1 MRKKSKK
8 KQIVAMTLALSVL
21 SSSVGMCGAAAATD
35 PPPDADGSN
44 LQVTI
49 VPLANNNNE
58 TPAPTAESK
67 TPAQEEETP
76 VEKDQPAASTG
87 DNTDQTTDGEGEGD
101 NNTSSD
107 DKPTIE
113 RPEQSETVETLPG
126 TAKDNIDHI
135 KGEDKDDTED
145 KGDSGEETPDT
156 GDTDTGDTEEKGEEG
171 SGSEGTPEE
180 KGEEGSGSEETPEE
194 KPEETPKEDDTDYS
208 CAYDPDTGHFK
219 VTFNIKEDAEGD
231 QTIELSKVQ
240 EVVEKYGEK
249 QFDEWLQT
257 DTGAKWMD
265 DALWYAQYGQSSK
278 KTVDFN
284 GASYTLYVYYD
295 EETGSVAQRVA
306 LNNEPGCTTMFDV
319 SLSNGSKH
327 TYVYKEGSLTVST
340 PDMKNDNQTGVTG
353 FDGQE
358 LPKEYAGN
366 TNLELK
372 YDKNAASGCM
382 EDLVDAALKKY
393 GDDQYQNQFLDSEG
407 NLTTQ
412 ITRTDVPAGT
422 EVELINGKYYVK
434 SGDHYYGGFSKS
446 DVQTTEDGKTVLIND
461 KNTSTLAYKKT
472 KNGKKVEKDYYVGP
486 FTHSS
491 DALMTSDVRK
501 ALKPYMEEKGY
512 KTYDDYILDYYKK
525 PNGTKYD
532 SVSELLKNDSKAL
545 KELSRSGKGMPD
557 NPNTGNNTVKMDP
570 STLYDNFYKNV
581 LSFKVGN
588 QDTVD
593 SEAGGNVDHNHSH
606 GQWAADG
613 TQETIGDYMAD
624 KLNET
629 PGAWDKANAYF
640 NTLLASGLTE
650 DEATWAAF
658 AMATNIDFQNA
669 GNDYQN
675 TAWNWYASMVLHQT
689 DGTLDLTKTDADG
702 NVIGDNEGEGQTSFY
717 LWKYETDKKTGE
729 KNPMYCTYVEPT
741 YTTNKDGEQVLE
753 KDGFYCWVKYD
764 PTKDKLTYTVTT
776 TNGKLN
782 IDYALL
788 ENVVYYLQEAIAP
801 DGYDTDPEIYVI
813 CDEESYKE
821 LEGTEVTNPAT
832 GATSKVS
839 TDSWLGSILGGK
851 TLSINFV
858 NTATVP
864 DPEPTPDPDPVPP
877 VDPDVPVDPAN
888 PDNPPVQD
896 ETPSGETPVTPEN
909 PQNPAVQDAAPD
921 AAALPQTGTTSW
933 MAGVLASLGSLLLA
947 CGWFFTR
954 KQYSPKH

>member
-21 SSSVGMCGAAAATD
+21 SSSVGMCGASAAEALPDTD
-35 PPPDADGSN
+35 DSG
-44 LQVTI
+44 LQVTV
-49 VPLANNNNE
+49 VPLADSNADTD
-58 TPAPTAESK
+58 TPADDTK
-67 TPAQEEETP
+67 TEKQP
-76 VEKDQPAASTG
+76 VASTG
-87 DNTDQTTDGEGEGD
+87 DNTDQPTDGEGDGD
-101 NNTSSD
+101 NTSSD

-113 RPEQSETVETLPG
+113 RPEQSDTVETLPG
-126 TAKDNIDHI
+126 TAEDNKDHI

-145 KGDSGEETPDT
+145 KGDSGEETPGT
-156 GDTDTGDTEEKGEEG
+156 GDTDTGDT
-171 SGSEGTPEE
+171 EE

-194 KPEETPKEDDTDYS
+194 KPEETPKEDDTDCS

-219 VTFNIKEDAEGD
+219 ITFNIKEDAEGD

-240 EVVEKYGEK
+240 EVVSKNGESYLDTDEGKRKLATAQMWGDKTMTYTYNGVKY
-249 QFDEWLQT
+249 
-257 DTGAKWMD
+257 
-265 DALWYAQYGQSSK
+265 
-278 KTVDFN
+278 V
-284 GASYTLYVYYD
+284 YTLA
-295 EETGSVAQRVA
+295 TGTVSLYQ
-306 LNNEPGCTTMFDV
+306 EPGCTTIFDI

-327 TYVYKEGSLTVST
+327 TYVYKDNSLTVAT
-340 PDMKNDNQTGVTG
+340 PDVSNTDKTGVTG

-366 TNLELK
+366 TKLQLK
-372 YDKNAASGCM
+372 YSKTGEAGCM
-382 EDLVDAALKKY
+382 EKLVEDALREF
-393 GDDQYQNQFLDSEG
+393 DD
-407 NLTTQ
+407 
-412 ITRTDVPAGT
+412 
-422 EVELINGKYYVK
+422 
-434 SGDHYYGGFSKS
+434 DHYLNQYLDTDGNP
-446 DVQTTEDGKTVLIND
+446 TTKIQGKATLAAGSEVITNKKGSFVKVTSASGKEYYYKLD
-461 KNTSTLAYKKT
+461 YANTSLVKEVD
-472 KNGKKVEKDYYVGP
+472 GKKVLADTVQNTSILYTEKGTEDSAFGHYDRE
-486 FTHSS
+486 TT
-491 DALMTSDVRK
+491 DLIALRSAIK
-501 ALKPYMEEKGY
+501 KYMEAY
-512 KTYDDYILDYYKK
+512 SYASYDDYILDYYKK

-532 SVSELLKNDSKAL
+532 SVEELLRNNKDAQASL
-545 KELSRSGKGMPD
+545 LHSGTAMPGNSYKD
-557 NPNTGNNTVKMDP
+557 PNGPLGDASSTMDP
-570 STLYDNFYKNV
+570 STLYNNFYQNI
-581 LSFKVGN
+581 LSFKVG
-588 QDTVD
+588 DPEKVD
-593 SEAGGNVDHNHSH
+593 AEAGGNVDHNHSH
-606 GQWAADG
+606 GQWATDG

-640 NTLLASGLTE
+640 NTLLASGLTSE
-650 DEATWAAF
+650 EATWAAF

-675 TAWNWYASMVLHQT
+675 TAWNWYASMVLHQA
-689 DGTLDLTKTDADG
+689 DGTLDLTKTDKKTG
-702 NVIGDNEGEGQTSFY
+702 EIIGDDAGEGQTSFY
-717 LWKYETDKKTGE
+717 LWKYETDKETGE
-729 KNPMYCTYVEPT
+729 KDTMYCTYVEPT

-832 GATSKVS
+832 GATSKVTES
-839 TDSWLGSILGGK
+839 SWLGSILGGK
-851 TLSINFV
+851 TLSINFM
-858 NTATVP
+858 NTATVVPDP

-877 VDPDVPVDPAN
+877 VDPDIPVDPAN
-888 PDNPPVQD
+888 PDNPSVQD
-896 ETPSGETPVTPEN
+896 ADPDETPVTPEN
-909 PQNPAVQDAAPD
+909 PQNPAVQDTTPD

-954 KQYSPKH
+954 KQVSPKH

>member
-21 SSSVGMCGAAAATD
+21 SSSVGMCGASAAEALPDTD
-35 PPPDADGSN
+35 DSG
-44 LQVTI
+44 LRVTV
-49 VPLANNNNE
+49 VPLADSNADTD
-58 TPAPTAESK
+58 TPADDTK
-67 TPAQEEETP
+67 TEKQP
-76 VEKDQPAASTG
+76 VASTG
-87 DNTDQTTDGEGEGD
+87 DNTDQTTDGEGDGD
-101 NNTSSD
+101 NTSSD

-126 TAKDNIDHI
+126 TAEDNKDHI

-145 KGDSGEETPDT
+145 KGDSGEETPGT

-180 KGEEGSGSEETPEE
+180 K
-194 KPEETPKEDDTDYS
+194 PEETPKEDDTDYS
-208 CAYDPDTGHFK
+208 CVYDPDTGHFK

-240 EVVEKYGEK
+240 EVVRKNGESYLDTDEGKQELAVAQMWGDKTMTYTYNGVKY
-249 QFDEWLQT
+249 
-257 DTGAKWMD
+257 
-265 DALWYAQYGQSSK
+265 
-278 KTVDFN
+278 V
-284 GASYTLYVYYD
+284 YTLA
-295 EETGSVAQRVA
+295 TGTVSLYQ
-306 LNNEPGCTTMFDV
+306 EPGCTTIFDV
-319 SLSNGSKH
+319 SLANGSKH
-327 TYVYKEGSLTVST
+327 TYVYKDNSLTVAT
-340 PDMKNDNQTGVTG
+340 PDQTGKGNTGIEG

-382 EDLVDAALKKY
+382 EDLVDAALKEY
-393 GDDQYQNQFLDSEG
+393 GGNHDQNQFLDSEG
-407 NLTTQ
+407 KLTTQ
-412 ITRTDVPAGT
+412 STRTDVPAGT
-422 EVELINGKYYVK
+422 EVELIDGKYYVK
-434 SGDHYYGGFSKS
+434 SGDHYYGGFYKS

-461 KNTSTLAYKKT
+461 KNTYTLAYKKT
-472 KNGKKVEKDYYVGP
+472 KNGKKVEKDYYNGP

-491 DALMTSDVRK
+491 SALMNQDIQDALEQ
-501 ALKPYMEEKGY
+501 YMPAKGY
-512 KTYDDYILDYYKK
+512 KTYDDYILDYYRK
-525 PNGTKYD
+525 PDGSKYD
-532 SVSELLKNDSKAL
+532 SVSELLKNDPKAL
-545 KELSRSGKGMPD
+545 KELSRSGSSMPND
-557 NPNTGNNTVKMDP
+557 PNTGNNTVKMDP

-629 PGAWDKANAYF
+629 PGAWDKANSYF
-640 NTLLASGLTE
+640 NTLLASGLTSE
-650 DEATWAAF
+650 EATWAAF

-675 TAWNWYASMVLHQT
+675 TAWNWYASMVLHQA
-689 DGTLDLTKTDADG
+689 DGTLDLTKTDKKTG
-702 NVIGDNEGEGQTSFY
+702 EIIGDNEGEGQTSFY
-717 LWKYETDKKTGE
+717 LWKYETDKETGE
-729 KNPMYCTYVEPT
+729 KDTMYCTYVEPT
-741 YTTNKDGEQVLE
+741 YTTNEDGEQVLE

-832 GATSKVS
+832 GATSKVTES
-839 TDSWLGSILGGK
+839 SWLGSILGGK
-851 TLSINFV
+851 TLSINFM
-858 NTATVP
+858 NTATVVPDP

-877 VDPDVPVDPAN
+877 VDPDIPVDPAN
-888 PDNPPVQD
+888 PDNPPVKD
-896 ETPSGETPVTPEN
+896 ADPDETPVTPEN
-909 PQNPAVQDAAPD
+909 PQNPAVQDTTPD

-954 KQYSPKH
+954 KQVSPKH

>member
-21 SSSVGMCGAAAATD
+21 SSSVGMCGAAAATN
-35 PPPDADGSN
+35 PPPDADGSG
-44 LQVTI
+44 LRVTI
-49 VPLANNNNE
+49 VPLADNTE

-76 VEKDQPAASTG
+76 AENDQPAASTG

-101 NNTSSD
+101 NDTSSD

-113 RPEQSETVETLPG
+113 RPEQSDTVETLPG

-135 KGEDKDDTED
+135 KGEDKDETED
-145 KGDSGEETPDT
+145 KGETGEETPGT
-156 GDTDTGDTEEKGEEG
+156 GDTDTEEKGETG
-171 SGSEGTPEE
+171 
-180 KGEEGSGSEETPEE
+180 EETPEE
-194 KPEETPKEDDTDYS
+194 TPENPEETPEETPKEDDTDYS

-240 EVVEKYGEK
+240 EVVQQYGE
-249 QFDEWLQT
+249 DEVDKWLATEEGQ
-257 DTGAKWMD
+257 KWYKRNEN
-265 DALWYAQYGQSSK
+265 WIG
-278 KTVDFN
+278 VDKVQKN
-284 GASYTLYVYYD
+284 LKIANNVEYCVSYTRD
-295 EETGSVAQRVA
+295 ENGNIQRKVA
-306 LNNEPGCTTMFDV
+306 LVPQAGDTIIYDV
-319 SLSNGSKH
+319 SLTNGSKH
-327 TYVYKEGSLTVST
+327 TYVYQDGSLTVAT
-340 PDMKNDNQTGVTG
+340 AKLPKNDDPNASVG
-353 FDGQE
+353 FDGQP
-358 LPKEYAGN
+358 LPDIIAD
-366 TNLELK
+366 TNVVITYNRGK
-372 YDKNAASGCM
+372 DVHGCM
-382 EDLVDAALKKY
+382 EDLIDQLDVDRQYDMPSTVQRAVDKY
-393 GDDQYQNQFLDSEG
+393 
-407 NLTTQ
+407 
-412 ITRTDVPAGT
+412 I
-422 EVELINGKYYVK
+422 K
-434 SGDHYYGGFSKS
+434 DHY
-446 DVQTTEDGKTVLIND
+446 
-461 KNTSTLAYKKT
+461 
-472 KNGKKVEKDYYVGP
+472 NGNY
-486 FTHSS
+486 
-491 DALMTSDVRK
+491 DA
-501 ALKPYMEEKGY
+501 
-512 KTYDDYILDYYKK
+512 YILDYYNKK
-525 PNGTKYD
+525 DGTSYTSVNDLLANNEAALTDLNKSGTGVNLHRITFD
-532 SVSELLKNDSKAL
+532 SPTYYNH
-545 KELSRSGKGMPD
+545 
-557 NPNTGNNTVKMDP
+557 
-570 STLYDNFYKNV
+570 FYKNV
-581 LSFKVGN
+581 LSLKVDDSDKLEKFKK
-588 QDTVD
+588 DTGV
-593 SEAGGNVDHNHSH
+593 SWNSSGKEL
-606 GQWAADG
+606 
-613 TQETIGDYMAD
+613 TIGDYMYD
-624 KLNET
+624 KLNSTE
-629 PGAWDKANAYF
+629 GAWDKANSYF
-640 NTLLASGLTE
+640 NALLSSGLNE

-658 AMATNIDFQNA
+658 ALAVNLDGELANNNMQDKPLS
-669 GNDYQN
+669 
-675 TAWNWYASMVLHQT
+675 WYASMVLHQA
-689 DGTLDLTKTDADG
+689 DGTLDLTKTDKKTG
-702 NVIGDNEGEGQTSFY
+702 EIIGDDEGEGQTSFY

-741 YTTNKDGEQVLE
+741 YTTNEDGEQVLE

-832 GATSKVS
+832 GATSKV
-839 TDSWLGSILGGK
+839 TADSWLGSILGGK

-877 VDPDVPVDPAN
+877 VDPDIPVDPAN

-896 ETPSGETPVTPEN
+896 AAPDETPVTPEN

>member
-21 SSSVGMCGAAAATD
+21 SSSVGMCGASAAEALPDTD
-35 PPPDADGSN
+35 DSG
-44 LQVTI
+44 LRVTV
-49 VPLANNNNE
+49 VPLADSNADTD
-58 TPAPTAESK
+58 TPADDTK
-67 TPAQEEETP
+67 TEKQP
-76 VEKDQPAASTG
+76 VASTG
-87 DNTDQTTDGEGEGD
+87 DNTDQPTDGEGDGD
-101 NNTSSD
+101 NTSSD

-113 RPEQSETVETLPG
+113 RPEQSDTVETLPG
-126 TAKDNIDHI
+126 TAEDNKDHI

-145 KGDSGEETPDT
+145 KGETGEETSGT

-171 SGSEGTPEE
+171 SGTEE
-180 KGEEGSGSEETPEE
+180 KPEE

-208 CAYDPDTGHFK
+208 CVYDPDTGHFK
-219 VTFNIKEDAEGD
+219 ITFNIKEDAEGD

-240 EVVEKYGEK
+240 EVVRKNGESYLDTDEGKQELAIAQMWGDKTMTYTCNGVKY
-249 QFDEWLQT
+249 
-257 DTGAKWMD
+257 
-265 DALWYAQYGQSSK
+265 
-278 KTVDFN
+278 V
-284 GASYTLYVYYD
+284 YTLA
-295 EETGSVAQRVA
+295 TGTVSLYQ
-306 LNNEPGCTTMFDV
+306 EPGCTTIFDI

-327 TYVYKEGSLTVST
+327 TYVYKDNSLTVAT
-340 PDMKNDNQTGVTG
+340 PDQTGKGNTGIEG

-382 EDLVDAALKKY
+382 EDLVDAALKEY
-393 GDDQYQNQFLDSEG
+393 GGNHDQNQFLDSEG

-412 ITRTDVPAGT
+412 STKTNVPAGT
-422 EVELINGKYYVK
+422 EVELFGGKYYVK

-446 DVQTTEDGKTVLIND
+446 DVQTTEDGKTVLNKD
-461 KNTSTLAYKKT
+461 KKGTYTIAYKKT
-472 KNGKKVEKDYYVGP
+472 KNGKNVEKDYYNGP

-491 DALMTSDVRK
+491 GALMNQDIRDALEQ
-501 ALKPYMEEKGY
+501 YMPAKGY
-512 KTYDDYILDYYKK
+512 ETYDDYILDYYRK
-525 PNGTKYD
+525 PDGSKYD
-532 SVSELLKNDSKAL
+532 SVSELLKNDPKAL
-545 KELSRSGKGMPD
+545 KELSRSGSSMPND
-557 NPNTGNNTVKMDP
+557 PNTGNNTVKMDP
-570 STLYDNFYKNV
+570 STLYDKFYKNV

-613 TQETIGDYMAD
+613 TQETIGDYMAG

-629 PGAWDKANAYF
+629 GAWDKANSYF
-640 NTLLASGLTE
+640 NTLLASGLTA

-675 TAWNWYASMVLHQT
+675 TAWQWYASMVLKQA
-689 DGTLDLTKTDADG
+689 DGTLDLTKTDKKTG
-702 NVIGDNEGEGQTSFY
+702 EIIGDDAGEGQTSFY
-717 LWKYETDKKTGE
+717 LWKYETDKETGE
-729 KNPMYCTYVEPT
+729 KDTMYCTYVEPT
-741 YTTNKDGEQVLE
+741 YTTNEAGEQVLE

-764 PTKDKLTYTVTT
+764 PSKDKLTYTVTT

-813 CDEESYKE
+813 CNEESYKE

-832 GATSKVS
+832 GATSKVTES
-839 TDSWLGSILGGK
+839 SWLGSILGGK
-851 TLSINFV
+851 TLPINFM
-858 NTATVP
+858 NTATVVPDP

-877 VDPDVPVDPAN
+877 VDPDIPVDPAN
-888 PDNPPVQD
+888 PDNPPVKDADPD
-896 ETPSGETPVTPEN
+896 ETPVDPEN
-909 PQNPAVQDAAPD
+909 PQNPAVQDTTPD

-954 KQYSPKH
+954 KQVSPKH

>member
-21 SSSVGMCGAAAATD
+21 SSSVGMCGASAAEALSDT
-35 PPPDADGSN
+35 DGSG
-44 LQVTI
+44 LQVTV
-49 VPLANNNNE
+49 VPLADNTE

-67 TPAQEEETP
+67 TPAQKEETP

-87 DNTDQTTDGEGEGD
+87 DNTDQPTDGEGEGD

-145 KGDSGEETPDT
+145 KGETGEETPDT
-156 GDTDTGDTEEKGEEG
+156 GDTDTEEKGETGE
-171 SGSEGTPEE
+171 ETPGTGDTDTGDTEE

-240 EVVEKYGEK
+240 EVVRKNGESYLDTDEGKAALEEAQMWGDKTMKY
-249 QFDEWLQT
+249 T
-257 DTGAKWMD
+257 H
-265 DALWYAQYGQSSK
+265 
-278 KTVDFN
+278 N
-284 GASYTLYVYYD
+284 GVTYIYTLA
-295 EETGSVAQRVA
+295 TGTVSLYQ
-306 LNNEPGCTTMFDV
+306 EPGCTTIFDV
-319 SLSNGSKH
+319 SLANGSKH
-327 TYVYKEGSLTVST
+327 TYVYKDSSFTVAT
-340 PDMKNDNQTGVTG
+340 PDVSNTDKTGVTG

-382 EDLVDAALKKY
+382 EDLVDAALKEY
-393 GDDQYQNQFLDSEG
+393 GGNHDQNQFLDSEG
-407 NLTTQ
+407 KLTTQ
-412 ITRTDVPAGT
+412 STRTDVPAGT

-446 DVQTTEDGKTVLIND
+446 DVQTTEDGKTVLNKD

-472 KNGKKVEKDYYVGP
+472 KNGKKVEKDYYNGP

-491 DALMTSDVRK
+491 GALMNQDVQK

-512 KTYDDYILDYYKK
+512 TTYDDYILDYYRKAD
-525 PNGTKYD
+525 GSKYD
-532 SVSELLKNDSKAL
+532 SVSELLKNDPKAL

-581 LSFKVGN
+581 LSFKVGDPKKV
-588 QDTVD
+588 DT
-593 SEAGGNVDHNHSH
+593 EAGGNVDHNHSH

-675 TAWNWYASMVLHQT
+675 TAWNWYASMVLHQA
-689 DGTLDLTKTDADG
+689 DGTLDLTKTDKDTG
-702 NVIGDNEGEGQTSFY
+702 EIIGDDEGEGQTSFY

-741 YTTNKDGEQVLE
+741 YTTNEDGEQVLE

-832 GATSKVS
+832 GATSKVTES
-839 TDSWLGSILGGK
+839 SWLGSILGGK

-877 VDPDVPVDPAN
+877 VDPDIPVDPAN

>member
-21 SSSVGMCGAAAATD
+21 SSSVGMCGASAAEALSDT
-35 PPPDADGSN
+35 DGSG

-49 VPLANNNNE
+49 VPLADNTE

-76 VEKDQPAASTG
+76 AEKDQPAASTG
-87 DNTDQTTDGEGEGD
+87 DNTDQTTEGEGEGD

-135 KGEDKDDTED
+135 KGEDKDETED
-145 KGDSGEETPDT
+145 KGETGEETPGT
-156 GDTDTGDTEEKGEEG
+156 GDTDTEEKGETG
-171 SGSEGTPEE
+171 
-180 KGEEGSGSEETPEE
+180 EETPEE
-194 KPEETPKEDDTDYS
+194 TPENPEETPEETPKEDDTDYS

-240 EVVEKYGEK
+240 EVVRKNGESYLDTDEGKAALEEAQMWGDKTMKY
-249 QFDEWLQT
+249 T
-257 DTGAKWMD
+257 H
-265 DALWYAQYGQSSK
+265 
-278 KTVDFN
+278 N
-284 GASYTLYVYYD
+284 GVTYIYTLA
-295 EETGSVAQRVA
+295 TGTVSLYQ
-306 LNNEPGCTTMFDV
+306 EPGCTTIFDI

-327 TYVYKEGSLTVST
+327 TYVYKDNSLTVAT
-340 PDMKNDNQTGVTG
+340 PDVSNTDKTGVTG

-382 EDLVDAALKKY
+382 EDLVDAALKEY
-393 GDDQYQNQFLDSEG
+393 GGNHDQNQFLDSEG
-407 NLTTQ
+407 KLTTQ
-412 ITRTDVPAGT
+412 STRTDVPAGT

-446 DVQTTEDGKTVLIND
+446 DVQTTEDGKTVLNKD

-491 DALMTSDVRK
+491 GALMTQDVQK

-512 KTYDDYILDYYKK
+512 TTYDDYILDYYRKAD
-525 PNGTKYD
+525 GSKYD

-545 KELSRSGKGMPD
+545 KELSRSGKSMPD
-557 NPNTGNNTVKMDP
+557 NPSTGNNTVKMDP

-613 TQETIGDYMAD
+613 TQETIGDYMAG

-640 NTLLASGLTE
+640 NTLLASGLNE

-675 TAWNWYASMVLHQT
+675 TAWNWYASMVLHQA
-689 DGTLDLTKTDADG
+689 DGTLDLTKTDKDTG
-702 NVIGDNEGEGQTSFY
+702 EIIGDDEGEGQTSFY
-717 LWKYETDKKTGE
+717 LWKYETDKETGE

-741 YTTNKDGEQVLE
+741 YTTNEDGEQVLE

-764 PTKDKLTYTVTT
+764 PSKDKLTYTVTT

-801 DGYDTDPEIYVI
+801 DGYDIDPEIYII
-813 CDEESYKE
+813 CDDESYKE

-832 GATSKVS
+832 GATSKV
-839 TDSWLGSILGGK
+839 TADSWLGSILGGK

-877 VDPDVPVDPAN
+877 VDPDIPVDPAN

-896 ETPSGETPVTPEN
+896 ETPDETPVTPEN
-909 PQNPAVQDAAPD
+909 PQNPAVQDATPD
-921 AAALPQTGTTSW
+921 AAALPQTGTTGW

>member
-21 SSSVGMCGAAAATD
+21 SSSVGMCGASAAEALPDTD
-35 PPPDADGSN
+35 DSG
-44 LQVTI
+44 LQVTV
-49 VPLANNNNE
+49 VPLADSNADTD
-58 TPAPTAESK
+58 TPADDTK
-67 TPAQEEETP
+67 TEKQP
-76 VEKDQPAASTG
+76 VASTG
-87 DNTDQTTDGEGEGD
+87 DNTDQPTDGEGDGD
-101 NNTSSD
+101 NTSSD

-113 RPEQSETVETLPG
+113 RPEQSDTVETLPG
-126 TAKDNIDHI
+126 TAEDNKDHI

-145 KGDSGEETPDT
+145 KGDSGEETPGT
-156 GDTDTGDTEEKGEEG
+156 GDTDT
-171 SGSEGTPEE
+171 EE

-208 CAYDPDTGHFK
+208 CVYDPDTGHFK
-219 VTFNIKEDAEGD
+219 ITFNIKEDAEGD

-240 EVVEKYGEK
+240 EVVRKNGESYLDTDEGKQELAIAQMWGDKTMTYTCNGVKY
-249 QFDEWLQT
+249 
-257 DTGAKWMD
+257 
-265 DALWYAQYGQSSK
+265 
-278 KTVDFN
+278 V
-284 GASYTLYVYYD
+284 YTLA
-295 EETGSVAQRVA
+295 TGTVSLYQ
-306 LNNEPGCTTMFDV
+306 EPGCTTIFDI

-327 TYVYKEGSLTVST
+327 TYVYKDNSLTVAT
-340 PDMKNDNQTGVTG
+340 PDQTGKGNTGIEG

-382 EDLVDAALKKY
+382 EDLVDAALKEY
-393 GDDQYQNQFLDSEG
+393 GGNHDQNQFLDSEG

-412 ITRTDVPAGT
+412 STKTNVPAGT
-422 EVELINGKYYVK
+422 EVELFGGKYYVK

-446 DVQTTEDGKTVLIND
+446 DVQTTEDGKTVLNKD
-461 KNTSTLAYKKT
+461 KKGTYTIAYKKT
-472 KNGKKVEKDYYVGP
+472 KNGKNVEKDYYNGP

-491 DALMTSDVRK
+491 GALMNQDIRDALEQ
-501 ALKPYMEEKGY
+501 YMPAKGY
-512 KTYDDYILDYYKK
+512 ETYDDYILDYYRK
-525 PNGTKYD
+525 PDGSKYD
-532 SVSELLKNDSKAL
+532 SVSELLKNDPKAL
-545 KELSRSGKGMPD
+545 KELSRSGSSMPND
-557 NPNTGNNTVKMDP
+557 PNTGNNTVKMDP
-570 STLYDNFYKNV
+570 STLYDNFYQNV
-581 LSFKVGN
+581 LSFKVGDPKKV
-588 QDTVD
+588 DT
-593 SEAGGNVDHNHSH
+593 EAGGNVDHNHSH

-613 TQETIGDYMAD
+613 TQETIGDYMAG

-629 PGAWDKANAYF
+629 GAWDKANSYF
-640 NTLLASGLTE
+640 NTLLASGLTA

-675 TAWNWYASMVLHQT
+675 TAWNWYASMVLHQA
-689 DGTLDLTKTDADG
+689 DGTLDLTKTDKDTG
-702 NVIGDNEGEGQTSFY
+702 EIIGDDEGEGQTSFY
-717 LWKYETDKKTGE
+717 LWKYETDKETGE
-729 KNPMYCTYVEPT
+729 KDTMYCTYVEPT

-764 PTKDKLTYTVTT
+764 PSKDKLTYTVTT

-821 LEGTEVTNPAT
+821 LEGTEVSNPAT
-832 GATSKVS
+832 GATSKVTES
-839 TDSWLGSILGGK
+839 SWLGSILGGK
-851 TLSINFV
+851 TLSINFM
-858 NTATVP
+858 NTATVVPDP

-877 VDPDVPVDPAN
+877 VDPDIPVDPAN
-888 PDNPPVQD
+888 PDNPSVQD
-896 ETPSGETPVTPEN
+896 ADPDETPVTPGN

-954 KQYSPKH
+954 KQVSPKH

>member
-1 MRKKSKK
+1 MACAVPL
-8 KQIVAMTLALSVL
+8 QLPT
-21 SSSVGMCGAAAATD
+21 
-35 PPPDADGSN
+35 PPPDADGSG
-44 LQVTI
+44 LQVTV
-49 VPLANNNNE
+49 VPLADNTE

-76 VEKDQPAASTG
+76 VEKKQPVASTG
-87 DNTDQTTDGEGEGD
+87 DNTDQPTDGEGD
-101 NNTSSD
+101 NDTSSD

-145 KGDSGEETPDT
+145 KGDSGEETPGT
-156 GDTDTGDTEEKGEEG
+156 GDTDTGDT
-171 SGSEGTPEE
+171 EE

-208 CAYDPDTGHFK
+208 CAYDPKSGHFK
-219 VTFNIKEDAEGD
+219 ITFNIKEDAEGD
-231 QTIELSKVQ
+231 QTIELSKVN
-240 EVVEKYGEK
+240 EVVHQYGEDVVDK
-249 QFDEWLQT
+249 WLATEEGQN
-257 DTGAKWMD
+257 
-265 DALWYAQYGQSSK
+265 WYKNEEGWIGLDKVEKNVKIANNVEYC
-278 KTVDFN
+278 V
-284 GASYTLYVYYD
+284 SYTRD
-295 EETGSVAQRVA
+295 ENGNIQRKVA
-306 LNNEPGCTTMFDV
+306 LVPQAGDTVIYDV
-319 SLSNGSKH
+319 SLANGSKH
-327 TYVYKEGSLTVST
+327 TYVYQDGSLTVAT
-340 PDMKNDNQTGVTG
+340 AKLPKNDNPNASVG
-353 FDGQE
+353 FDGQP
-358 LPKEYAGN
+358 LPDIIAD
-366 TNLELK
+366 TNVVITYNRGK
-372 YDKNAASGCM
+372 DVHGCM
-382 EDLVDAALKKY
+382 EDLIDQLDVDRQYDSPSTVRRAVDKY
-393 GDDQYQNQFLDSEG
+393 IKNHYNGDY
-407 NLTTQ
+407 
-412 ITRTDVPAGT
+412 
-422 EVELINGKYYVK
+422 
-434 SGDHYYGGFSKS
+434 
-446 DVQTTEDGKTVLIND
+446 
-461 KNTSTLAYKKT
+461 
-472 KNGKKVEKDYYVGP
+472 
-486 FTHSS
+486 
-491 DALMTSDVRK
+491 DA
-501 ALKPYMEEKGY
+501 
-512 KTYDDYILDYYKK
+512 YILDYYNKK
-525 PNGTKYD
+525 DGTRYTSVNDLLANNEAALTDLNKSGTGEKLHSITFD
-532 SVSELLKNDSKAL
+532 SPTYYNH
-545 KELSRSGKGMPD
+545 
-557 NPNTGNNTVKMDP
+557 
-570 STLYDNFYKNV
+570 FYKNV
-581 LSFKVGN
+581 LSLKVDDSDKLEEFKK
-588 QDTVD
+588 DTGV
-593 SEAGGNVDHNHSH
+593 SWNSSGKEL
-606 GQWAADG
+606 
-613 TQETIGDYMAD
+613 TIGDYMYD
-624 KLNET
+624 KLNSTE
-629 PGAWDKANAYF
+629 GAWDKANSYF
-640 NTLLASGLTE
+640 NALLSSGLNE

-658 AMATNIDFQNA
+658 ALAVNLDGELANNNIQNKPLS
-669 GNDYQN
+669 
-675 TAWNWYASMVLHQT
+675 WYASMVLHQA
-689 DGTLDLTKTDADG
+689 DGTLDLTKTDKDTG
-702 NVIGDNEGEGQTSFY
+702 EIIGDDEGEGQTSFY

-741 YTTNKDGEQVLE
+741 YTTNEDGEQVLE

-877 VDPDVPVDPAN
+877 VDPDIPVDPAN

>member
-35 PPPDADGSN
+35 PPPDADGSD
-44 LQVTI
+44 LQVI
-49 VPLANNNNE
+49 VVPLTGSNADTDTP
-58 TPAPTAESK
+58 TPADDTKAKE
-67 TPAQEEETP
+67 QP
-76 VEKDQPAASTG
+76 VASTG
-87 DNTDQTTDGEGEGD
+87 DNTDQPTDGEGDGD
-101 NNTSSD
+101 NTSSD

-113 RPEQSETVETLPG
+113 RPEQSDTVETLPG
-126 TAKDNIDHI
+126 TAEDNKDHI

-145 KGDSGEETPDT
+145 KGETGEETPGT
-156 GDTDTGDTEEKGEEG
+156 GDTDTGDT
-171 SGSEGTPEE
+171 EE

-219 VTFNIKEDAEGD
+219 ITFNIKADAEGD

-240 EVVEKYGEK
+240 EVVSKNGESYLDTDEGKQKLAVAQMWGDKTMTYTYNGVKY
-249 QFDEWLQT
+249 
-257 DTGAKWMD
+257 
-265 DALWYAQYGQSSK
+265 
-278 KTVDFN
+278 V
-284 GASYTLYVYYD
+284 YTLA
-295 EETGSVAQRVA
+295 TGTVSLYQ
-306 LNNEPGCTTMFDV
+306 EPGCTTIFDI

-327 TYVYKEGSLTVST
+327 TYVYKDNSLTVAT
-340 PDMKNDNQTGVTG
+340 PDQTGKGNTGIEG

-382 EDLVDAALKKY
+382 EDLVDAALKEY
-393 GDDQYQNQFLDSEG
+393 GGNHDQNQFLDSEG

-412 ITRTDVPAGT
+412 STKTNVPAGT
-422 EVELINGKYYVK
+422 EVELFGGKYYVK

-446 DVQTTEDGKTVLIND
+446 DVQTTEDGKTVLNKD
-461 KNTSTLAYKKT
+461 KKGTYTIAYKKT
-472 KNGKKVEKDYYVGP
+472 KNGKNVEKDYYNGP

-491 DALMTSDVRK
+491 GALMNQDIRDALEQ
-501 ALKPYMEEKGY
+501 YMPAKGY
-512 KTYDDYILDYYKK
+512 ETYDDYILDYYRK
-525 PNGTKYD
+525 PDGSKYD

-545 KELSRSGKGMPD
+545 KELSRSGSSMPND
-557 NPNTGNNTVKMDP
+557 PNTGNNTVKMDP

-629 PGAWDKANAYF
+629 PGAWDKANSYF
-640 NTLLASGLTE
+640 NTLLASGLTA

-675 TAWNWYASMVLHQT
+675 TAWNWYASMVLHQA
-689 DGTLDLTKTDADG
+689 DGTLDLTKTDKKTG
-702 NVIGDNEGEGQTSFY
+702 EIIGDDEGEGQTSFY
-717 LWKYETDKKTGE
+717 LWKYEKDANGNE
-729 KNPMYCTYVEPT
+729 SPMYCTYVEPT

-764 PTKDKLTYTVTT
+764 PSKDKLTYTVTT

-801 DGYDTDPEIYVI
+801 DGYDSDPEIYVI
-813 CDEESYKE
+813 CNEESYKE

-832 GATSKVS
+832 GATSKVTES
-839 TDSWLGSILGGK
+839 SWLGSILGGK
-851 TLSINFV
+851 TLSINFM
-858 NTATVP
+858 NTATVVPDP

-877 VDPDVPVDPAN
+877 VDPDIPVDPAN
-888 PDNPPVQD
+888 PDNPPVKD
-896 ETPSGETPVTPEN
+896 ADPDETPVTPEN
-909 PQNPAVQDAAPD
+909 PQNPAVQDADPD

-954 KQYSPKH
+954 KQVSPKH

>member
-21 SSSVGMCGAAAATD
+21 SSSVGMCGASAAEALSDTD
-35 PPPDADGSN
+35 DSG

-49 VPLANNNNE
+49 VPLADNTE

-67 TPAQEEETP
+67 TPAQKEETP
-76 VEKDQPAASTG
+76 AENEQPAASTG
-87 DNTDQTTDGEGEGD
+87 DNTDQTTEGEGEGD
-101 NNTSSD
+101 NDTSSD

-126 TAKDNIDHI
+126 TAEDNKDHI
-135 KGEDKDDTED
+135 KGEDKDETED
-145 KGDSGEETPDT
+145 KGETGEETPGT
-156 GDTDTGDTEEKGEEG
+156 GDTDTGDT
-171 SGSEGTPEE
+171 EE

-219 VTFNIKEDAEGD
+219 VTFNIKADAEGD

-240 EVVEKYGEK
+240 EVVRKNGESYLDTDEGKAALEEAQMWGDKTMKY
-249 QFDEWLQT
+249 T
-257 DTGAKWMD
+257 H
-265 DALWYAQYGQSSK
+265 
-278 KTVDFN
+278 N
-284 GASYTLYVYYD
+284 GVTYIYTLA
-295 EETGSVAQRVA
+295 TGTVSLYQ
-306 LNNEPGCTTMFDV
+306 EPGCTTIFDI

-327 TYVYKEGSLTVST
+327 TYVYKEGSLTVAT
-340 PDMKNDNQTGVTG
+340 PDVSNTDKTGVTG

-382 EDLVDAALKKY
+382 EDLVDAALKEY
-393 GDDQYQNQFLDSEG
+393 GGNHDQNQFLDSEG

-412 ITRTDVPAGT
+412 STKTNVPAGT
-422 EVELINGKYYVK
+422 EVELIDGKYYVK
-434 SGDHYYGGFSKS
+434 SGDHYYGGFYKS

-461 KNTSTLAYKKT
+461 KNTYTLAYKKT
-472 KNGKKVEKDYYVGP
+472 KNGKKVEKDYYNGP

-491 DALMTSDVRK
+491 SALMNQDIQDALEQ
-501 ALKPYMEEKGY
+501 YMPAKGY
-512 KTYDDYILDYYKK
+512 KTYDDYILDYYRK
-525 PNGTKYD
+525 PDGSKYD
-532 SVSELLKNDSKAL
+532 RVSDLLKNDPKAL
-545 KELSRSGKGMPD
+545 KELSRSGSSMPND
-557 NPNTGNNTVKMDP
+557 PNTGNNTVKMDP

-613 TQETIGDYMAD
+613 TQETIGDYMAG

-629 PGAWDKANAYF
+629 PGAWDKANSYF
-640 NTLLASGLTE
+640 NTLLASGLTSE
-650 DEATWAAF
+650 EATWAAF

-675 TAWNWYASMVLHQT
+675 TAWNWYASMVLHQA
-689 DGTLDLTKTDADG
+689 DGTLDLTKTDKKTG
-702 NVIGDNEGEGQTSFY
+702 EIIGDDEGEGQTSFY
-717 LWKYETDKKTGE
+717 LWKYETDKETGE
-729 KNPMYCTYVEPT
+729 KDTMYCTYVEPT
-741 YTTNKDGEQVLE
+741 YTTNEAGEQVLE

-764 PTKDKLTYTVTT
+764 PSKDKLTYTVTT

-832 GATSKVS
+832 GATSKVTES
-839 TDSWLGSILGGK
+839 SWLGSILGGK
-851 TLSINFV
+851 TLSINFM
-858 NTATVP
+858 NTATVVPDP

-877 VDPDVPVDPAN
+877 VDPDIPVDPAN
-888 PDNPPVQD
+888 PDNPSVQD
-896 ETPSGETPVTPEN
+896 ADPDKTPVTPEN
-909 PQNPAVQDAAPD
+909 PQNPAVQDTTPD

-954 KQYSPKH
+954 KQVSPKH